1 MAQVVSITIG
11 GIGINP
17 VPSAAYGFP
26 VQSILLK
33 AAPSGTIF
41 NGVTMLTEVVYQQK
55 GLNVHPE
62 SYFSPTAL
70 ATVITACNA

>member
-11 GIGINP
+11 GKGEVP
-17 VPSAAYGFP
+17 VTSAAYGFP

-33 AAPSGTIF
+33 PAPANTKF
-41 NGVTMLTEVVYQQK
+41 NNVVMLTEIVYQQT
-55 GLNVHPE
+55 GLQVNPV

-70 ATVITACNA
+70 ATIITACNA

>member
-11 GIGINP
+11 GIGANQ
-17 VPSAAYGFP
+17 VTSAAYGFP

-33 AAPSGTIF
+33 PAPSGTTF
-41 NGVTMLTEVVYQQK
+41 NSITMLTEVVYQAK
-55 GLNVHPE
+55 GLKVSPD

-70 ATVITACNA
+70 ATVLAACNV